1 MVSIFSDK
9 KILKTVLLMLSVEF
23 AWGIGVY
30 VTLTSTTLPT
40 YFSSLNYSKILAITI
55 FLVTALPLLMQFF
68 GRSLIEKF
76 KYKKKGL
83 IFLHLF
89 VIAPYLVI
97 AYADFLF
104 LQSNPQM
111 LALIICVMLAF
122 SQFSIGFIIPV
133 WMDMIARI
141 IPEHL
146 RGQYFGFSSG
156 FVAIG
161 GVLGGAMQIYFVNT
175 QGLAA
180 FRYCFFSTAVF
191 YIISMCL
198 FSLVPIA
205 ESAFEHPKIE
215 NMLQYLK
222 KGFSAFTSKNFRL
235 YIVSCFLF
243 TVATG
248 IIPYLVNY
256 ATDPVLV
263 GSIKSGIGLPKEIFS
278 QMTFIQALIGGIGAM
293 IIGIVIDKR
302 GPRRPWLVFILFI
315 PVVLILFPMISNQTI
330 NISGILLNI
339 SPAFLISVSLLG
351 MMGISWA
358 VTAPAVLEFS
368 PDGDKSSPV
377 ALANFT
383 LVPAAATGP
392 MLMQWVIN
400 NYGYKPAF
408 LLSIGIAVTAAMF
421 ALFIRERVKRE
432 DGQAQYADPSHHIS

>member
-1 MVSIFSDK
+1 M
-9 KILKTVLLMLSVEF
+9 LLVEF
-23 AWGIGVY
+23 TWGIGVF
-30 VTLTSTTLPT
+30 VTLSTTTLPT
-40 YFSSLNYSKILAITI
+40 YFTTLSYNKLLAVTI

-76 KYKKKGL
+76 KHKKRGL
-83 IFLHLF
+83 ILLHFF

-97 AYADFLF
+97 AYTDSLF
-104 LQSNPQM
+104 LHSNPQ
-111 LALIICVMLAF
+111 LQALIVCVMLAF

-133 WMDMIARI
+133 WMDMIAQI

-175 QGLAA
+175 LGDSA
-180 FRYCFFSTAVF
+180 FRYCFFATGIF
-191 YIISMCL
+191 YILSML
-198 FSLVPIA
+198 AFSTVPIA
-205 ESAFEHPKIE
+205 ESAFEHPKID
-215 NMLQYLK
+215 NLIQYFK
-222 KGFSAFTSKNFRL
+222 KGFSAFASKNFRF
-235 YIVSCFLF
+235 YIISCFLF
-243 TVATG
+243 TVACG

-256 ATDPVLV
+256 ATDPIKVS
-263 GSIKSGIGLPKEIFS
+263 SINSGIGLPKEIFS

-293 IIGIVIDKR
+293 IIGIIIDKR
-302 GPRRPWLVFILFI
+302 GPRRPWLTFILFI
-315 PVVLILFPMISNQTI
+315 PIVLFLFPLITNHTV
-330 NISGILLNI
+330 NISGIMLNI

-383 LVPAAATGP
+383 LVPAAAAGP
-392 MLMQWVIN
+392 MIMQWVIN

-408 LLSIGIAVTAAMF
+408 LLSTIIAIIAAIF
-421 ALFIRERVKRE
+421 ALFIRERVKRR
-432 DGQAQYADPSHHIS
+432 DGQTMYADPSHHIS